1 MNVAGLINVC
11 TEDYCDKWKDCYD
24 IHLSAKFWEDRPT
37 TELRPHPYLRITKR
51 PVAPAPANVVDHKA
65 ALLHQQQQQQQ
76 QQQAALM
83 YQQHQQNQAQ
93 LPPQLQLQLEQQNY
107 RPIIQPHLQPPQP
120 HYEMQQQYAAQY
132 SPFMPS
138 MQMSTV
144 LIPSSPVF
152 SVGRVSGVCCVTH
165 DIRHSNNTWTTPLPL
180 WCNSNRPRASTTS
193 GPCRPCSRTSRA
205 CMPSPSSSPSPSH
218 RSPSPGRSPRAPP
231 PRPLHRPN

>member
-65 ALLHQQQQQQQ
+65 ALLHQQHQQQQQQ

-120 HYEMQQQYAAQY
+120 HYEMQQHYAQY
-132 SPFMPS
+132 SQFTSPQPQL
-138 MQMSTV
+138 MQMPTV
-144 LIPSSPVF
+144 RIPSSPVF
-152 SVGRVSGVCCVTH
+152 CRACVVTH
-165 DIRHSNNTWTTPLPL
+165 DRPHSNNTWTTPL
-180 WCNSNRPRASTTS
+180 RV
-193 GPCRPCSRTSRA
+193 
-205 CMPSPSSSPSPSH
+205 
-218 RSPSPGRSPRAPP
+218 
-231 PRPLHRPN
+231 